1 MKSIIT
7 PRTPRRS
14 RRKRRKRISRKHT
27 NMNYK
32 HFSKRNNFTRKIM
45 GGALF
50 GKFMPRFWRTR
61 TGRDLAESVEH
72 LPVINP
78 PDVSTPPVMDLSPEE
93 LDIYNEYKVVAESI
107 LYHTN
112 NDEVELYWPTMD
124 NVEAEFYKIIREF
137 RNSDDIS
144 KLRAALQNIL
154 YILYKRLKFNNDIT
168 KTIPIDVRP
177 SNTAELL
184 DTPIPDYVEAATRR
198 TPGQGIVVP
207 VTDSLQDWRDWL
219 DAKLP

>member
-1 MKSIIT
+1 MKNIIT
-7 PRTPRRS
+7 PRRSRRS

-50 GKFMPRFWRTR
+50 GKLMPRFRRTV
-61 TGRDLAESVEH
+61 AEPAEH

-93 LDIYNEYKVVAESI
+93 LDIFNEYTVVAEDI
-107 LYHTN
+107 LYSTN
-112 NDEVELYWPTMD
+112 NGEVELYWPTMT
-124 NVEAEFYKIIREF
+124 NVEVEFYKIIREF

-144 KLRAALQNIL
+144 QLRAALQNIL
-154 YILYKRLKFNNDIT
+154 YILYKRLIFNDDIT

-184 DTPIPDYVEAATRR
+184 DTQIPDYVVPRADR

-207 VTDSLQDWRDWL
+207 VTDSLHDLRVWL
-219 DAKLP
+219 AANLPY